1 MVFRSIYSD
10 TYYTTT
16 ADTFYYRIELDG
28 SVIYSGK
35 AVKMPNADEIRININ
50 KICSNY
56 LSNDLDEMINPM
68 LFGSSALDRIENP
81 LAIRTFDLI
90 NARTEQVVEQYTFL
104 LDWNYVELWTGQL
117 QNRWYESGNTD
128 SEIIIVTPSQTSV
141 PSTGSVVSVNVQY
154 VNGDNNLTATTT
166 GGAVVESM
174 TWNGDNATV
183 VIRVPEN
190 NTGNDKNYTVT
201 FTGDGVSQSLN
212 ITQSATDTV
221 ITVNPTSINY
231 EIDGGVQYITMTTNK
246 NWTSSFPSWLTV
258 SAVDVNTGDNV
269 NTQAGSA
276 GSYRFTI
283 VANPNSGTQKSGNIV
298 FTANDRTATVSVMQ
312 AGNGAYIIVPTAI
325 TFDNNSQR
333 TATIDVL
340 SNTAW
345 TATTDVDWISNI
357 RPSTGTGDETISFYV
372 SKNTSYEDRSA
383 SIRVRAIDGSV
394 EQLVTITQPSIKYIN
409 ITPSNVTTNGT
420 GITNTTVFTVS
431 ANTSWTASTDADWI
445 TLTQTTGSGVAG
457 IVAIY
462 PANDS
467 SEDRVAHITVTNG
480 NITGTAQL
488 KQKRIVHTSISPTV
502 LTFNVTGG
510 SQTVT
515 VTSDGNWTVSSIAS
529 WITASTTAG
538 TGNGTVTFTVGNT
551 SAERSDSITI
561 GGNTLQI
568 RQTTL
573 DVYPEGISFEKEG
586 GNGSFSVIT
595 DTAWTATTD
604 VDWITL
610 SPTTGSGNGTISITV
625 PGNTGDSRGANIT
638 VTNGK
643 TTKTVGVS
651 QMRYYYID
659 ATPRTLI
666 FNATGG
672 TATITVT
679 TTPSDA
685 DWMPSVEESWLTVSP
700 SGWST
705 GNGTVTVTAAANT
718 GAARDAQITIM
729 DSSITVRQSA
739 ATIDYSS
746 EYLTF
751 EMLSDGII
759 NWYTSLSDS
768 TQTIEYNKNNTGW
781 NSISSSTG
789 GTVINVVSGDIIK
802 FRGDNANYISHFTN
816 STGRFKVYGNIMSLI
831 DSTNFASLT
840 TFTKDSPLPAMFQ
853 GCTGLTDASNLI
865 LPATTLTY
873 YCYGRMFNSCTSL
886 TTAPVLP
893 ATTLASNCYSEM
905 FMNCVSLIA
914 APELPATTLAN
925 VCYDG
930 MFYGCRLLISAPSIL
945 PATTLAPYCYS
956 SMFAYCD
963 HLTTAPSLPATT
975 LAEYCYSQMFE
986 GCSRLT
992 TAPNLPATTLQP
1004 YCYNRMFYSC
1014 SNLNYIKCI
1023 IANIPTTGSYTNN
1036 WVNGVASS
1044 GTFVKDSNATW
1055 STGTS
1060 GIPTG
1065 WTVQN
1070 V

>member
-1 MVFRSIYSD
+1 MVFKSIYSD

-312 AGNGAYIIVPTAI
+312 TGSGAYIIVPSEKRL
-325 TFDNNSQR
+325 DNNSGT

-345 TATTDVDWISNI
+345 TATTVASWITI
-357 RPSTGTGDETISFYV
+357 TEQTGSGNGTISFSV
-372 SKNTSYEDRSA
+372 SDNTSYGDRSA
-383 SIRVRAIDGSV
+383 AIRIKAVDNSV
-394 EQLVTITQPSIKYIN
+394 EQLVYIIQPAREYIN
-409 ITPSNVTTNGT
+409 ITPSNVRSNGT

-445 TLTQTTGSGVAG
+445 TLTQTTGSGVVG

-488 KQKRIVHTSISPTV
+488 TQRHIVHTSISPTV

-515 VTSDGNWTVSSIAS
+515 VTSDGDWTVSSIAS
-529 WITASTTAG
+529 WITASTTTG
-538 TGNGTVTFTVGNT
+538 SGNGTVTFTVGNT
-551 SAERSDSITI
+551 TDERSDNITI
-561 GGNTLQI
+561 GGKTLQI

-625 PGNTGDSRGANIT
+625 PANTGDSRGANIT

-659 ATPRTLI
+659 
-666 FNATGG
+666 
-672 TATITVT
+672 ATITVT

-739 ATIDYSS
+739 ATTDYSS

-789 GTVINVVSGDIIK
+789 GTVINVVSGDTVQ

-840 TFTKDSPLPAMFQ
+840 TFTKDSPLPSMFE

-905 FMNCVSLIA
+905 FMRCASLIQ
-914 APELPATTLAN
+914 APALPTTTLAN
-925 VCYDG
+925 VCYSG
-930 MFYGCRLLISAPSIL
+930 MFIGCTSLTQAPEL
-945 PATTLAPYCYS
+945 PATTLAPYCYEV
-956 SMFAYCD
+956 MFGGCTG
-963 HLTTAPSLPATT
+963 LTTAPVLPATT

-1014 SNLNYIKCI
+1014 SNLNYIKCLI
-1023 IANIPTTGSYTNN
+1023 TNIPTTGSYTNN